1 VHKHMAATID
11 ECVEMSH
18 LKHKITAVIPTSTAP
33 VNCLMWSVFSL
44 LLRTQ
49 VDDLLEHF
57 CVCING
63 PDERTGD
70 PTIATTKQ
78 RFLEE
83 LRDLEWCHPD
93 RPNVRRPMPLTVIRV
108 WSRVGHSEPMQMAL
122 PWVHT
127 DAYLLLHDDV
137 FIRNANWTRQVKDK
151 FYGDDNVALTHW
163 GPLLD
168 CKLDHHIHRG
178 MFLIRLPQMNT
189 TFLLCKKKWT
199 MKAGGRWTAMHIPS
213 DDNVLQFDL
222 PEVGDVDALHT
233 FWKERGL
240 SDTPLQTTELY
251 NFVRQD
257 VGAWMYYGLAKN
269 GHTFNTF
276 DDDTVIHLAHMTIQE
291 IDQDQRKARLDGYEG
306 DILEL
311 ENLIAQH
318 PPYSALYNKYKT
330 ARD

>member
-1 VHKHMAATID
+1 MSSRTLMETSRRAVICTCGPSKTTGGGWHSRLRMCIPTPHSTTGAALARSEYPSRNYFTTPSTAPSTAPRANTNRFNEPTSNLRRKSSVHKHMAATID

-151 FYGDDNVALTHW
+151 FYGDDN
-163 GPLLD
+163 
-168 CKLDHHIHRG
+168 
-178 MFLIRLPQMNT
+178 
-189 TFLLCKKKWT
+189 
-199 MKAGGRWTAMHIPS
+199 
-213 DDNVLQFDL
+213 
-222 PEVGDVDALHT
+222 
-233 FWKERGL
+233 
-240 SDTPLQTTELY
+240 
-251 NFVRQD
+251 
-257 VGAWMYYGLAKN
+257 
-269 GHTFNTF
+269 
-276 DDDTVIHLAHMTIQE
+276 
-291 IDQDQRKARLDGYEG
+291 
-306 DILEL
+306 
-311 ENLIAQH
+311 
-318 PPYSALYNKYKT
+318 
-330 ARD
+330 